1 MQPGTKHQY
10 VCIQCETP
18 KAQTSEDAF
27 IAADKKYSE
36 LQCTGILQL
45 RLVFWPNACE
55 AFVVLL
61 THLAATGFGASGSPA
76 HGGVRVL
83 HRRELR
89 RALEAGADH
98 VATPGLRAH
107 AILAFPVGSVVH
119 RNVTVRALEG
129 VAVDRA

>member
-61 THLAATGFGASGSPA
+61 THLAATGFGASRSPA

-83 HRRELR
+83 HRRVFG
-89 RALEAGADH
+89 RAIEDGADH
-98 VATPGLRAH
+98 VATPGLRAR
-107 AILAFPVGSVVH
+107 AVPALRVGRVVDWS
-119 RNVTVRALEG
+119 VTVRALEG
-129 VAVDRA
+129 IAVDHI